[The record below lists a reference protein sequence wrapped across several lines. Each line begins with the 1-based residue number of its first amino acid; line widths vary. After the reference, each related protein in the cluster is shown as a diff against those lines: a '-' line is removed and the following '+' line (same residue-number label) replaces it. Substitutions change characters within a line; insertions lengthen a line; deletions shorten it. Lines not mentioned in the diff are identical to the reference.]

1 MEKLPYWRL
10 TNPHPAFY
18 DSESGSAIQMVAKVY
33 AAMNE
38 LIEEHNTYIEGLNTR
53 IDEFMSTA
61 NTEREEFAVAMRQE
75 FQDFI
80 DIIDLKIQGM
90 EKSISDMVD
99 GLPDLVKE
107 GIQNALKD
115 GTLVIITQYNDETEE
130 LDFVATLGEGAS

>member
-1 MEKLPYWRL
+1 MEKLPFWQL

-18 DSESGSAIQMVAKVY
+18 DAESGSAITMVAKVY

-53 IDEFMSTA
+53 IDEFMNTA

-75 FQDFI
+75 YQDFI
-80 DIIDLKIQGM
+80 DVIDLKVQVM
-90 EKSISDMVD
+90 EKTLSDMVD
-99 GLPDLVKE
+99 SIPEFVRE

-115 GTLVIITQYNDETEE
+115 GTIVITTTYNDETEE
-130 LDFVATLGEGAS
+130 LDFVATVGEV